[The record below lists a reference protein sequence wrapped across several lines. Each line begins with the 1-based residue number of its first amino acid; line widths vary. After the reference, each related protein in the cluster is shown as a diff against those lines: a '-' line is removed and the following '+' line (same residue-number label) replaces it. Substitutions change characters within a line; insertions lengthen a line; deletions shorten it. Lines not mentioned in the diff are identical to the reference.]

1 VVELAAVE
9 VAEWVVVEWAAV
21 VEAEWVVVVVAEYVA
36 AEWAVGIKLLV
47 EASSPAPE
55 QNAATSKAGIG
66 L

>member
-1 VVELAAVE
+1 VVA
-9 VAEWVVVEWAAV
+9 AEWEEEEWAAV
-21 VEAEWVVVVVAEYVA
+21 VVAEWVVVVVAECVA